1 MHKILQ
7 LVTVLIIGGCTSRD
21 ATKSES
27 FKPGFITIHLVDS
40 ARKYKPGAG
49 SADYLYFRPVDL
61 DLWYPATINEKDTA
75 IAFRQVLGLLDQ
87 RANYYTASTAGVGLS
102 QQIAK
107 LFCDGFNCSDS
118 SQLLNFRTETFNN
131 AKPASG
137 KFPLIIYL
145 AAYNGM
151 SYENFTLFETLARK
165 GYVVVSISSI
175 GRYPGDMTTKTGD
188 LMEQVNDAILA
199 LKQLESNPGIDF
211 TKIGLVGYS
220 WGGLAAA
227 VLAGKIPNIG
237 CIVSLDGSEFHH
249 YGTEKEEDADFDTLR
264 NDAPFKT
271 LQLNI
276 PYLRLESTP
285 APSTDHED
293 SVYNFREKLSGQTQ
307 IFTIAGARHEDFG
320 CLSKVVRQ
328 AGNCVGTDY
337 YQTIATV
344 TTAFLD
350 EQLKHSHE
358 FSQLMELENN
368 KTIIKK

>member
-1 MHKILQ
+1 MDKIIFYLIVFCLAACTNRQHKK
-7 LVTVLIIGGCTSRD
+7 T
-21 ATKSES
+21 ES
-27 FKPGFITIHLVDS
+27 VKPGFTTLHLVDS

-49 SADYLYFRPVDL
+49 SADYLYYRPVDL

-75 IAFRQVLGLLDQ
+75 IAFRQILGLLDQ

-118 SQLLNFRTETFNN
+118 SQLLNFRTETFKN

-145 AAYNGM
+145 TAFNGM
-151 SYENFTLFETLARK
+151 SYENFTLFETLASK
-165 GYVVVSISSI
+165 GFVVVSISSI

-188 LMEQVNDAILA
+188 LMEQVNDAIFA
-199 LKQLESNPGIDF
+199 IRKLENNPGIDF

-227 VLAGKIPNIG
+227 VLAGKIPNLG

-249 YGTEKEEDADFDTLR
+249 YGAAKEENADFDTLR
-264 NDAPFKT
+264 NNEAFKT
-271 LQLNI
+271 LHLNL
-276 PYLRLESTP
+276 PYLRLETAP
-285 APSTDHED
+285 VPSTDHVD
-293 SVYNFREKLSGQTQ
+293 SVYNFREKLSGLSQ
-307 IFTIAGARHEDFG
+307 IFTVTGAAHEDFG
-320 CLSKVVRQ
+320 CLSHVVRQ
-328 AGNCVGTDY
+328 AGSCKGTDS
-337 YQTIATV
+337 YQAIATL

-350 EQLKHSHE
+350 EKLKHNHE
-358 FSQLMELENN
+358 FSQLIEAGNY